1 MAYWRSCGHLPGMGN
16 DEPKSDGDGE
26 EHRPHGIGVDD
37 VHQD

>member
-1 MAYWRSCGHLPGMGN
+1 MAYRRGRGHLPGMGN

-26 EHRPHGIGVDD
+26 EYGSHGNGVDD